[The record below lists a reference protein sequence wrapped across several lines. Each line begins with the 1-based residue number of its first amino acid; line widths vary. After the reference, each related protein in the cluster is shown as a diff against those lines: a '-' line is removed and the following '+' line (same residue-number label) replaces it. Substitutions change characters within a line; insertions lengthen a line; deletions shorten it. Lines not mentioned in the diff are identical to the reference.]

1 MEPQARA
8 RHIIIVVSVVII
20 FAIFFIRLDKSFF
33 NVSGNVVSEE
43 CTDCLSIYNW
53 EEYISPEVI
62 SEFEKEYNIRVNLV
76 EFKTMEDLVTAF
88 EANPSAADV
97 LIVDNAALFKLTSEN
112 LLNSLDHS
120 KIKNINNI
128 NLEFMKVCADSDN
141 NFSMPYLWGTVG
153 IAYNKKIVTD
163 NVDSWSIFWNKDY
176 TGRMSLL
183 DESRAA
189 CAAVLQKIG
198 FSANTNDDVMLLQA
212 KTELEKTDVRILSS
226 LDTMS
231 ALVNKEV
238 VVAELYNGDAYAT
251 MLANPDIVYII
262 PKEGGLFWIDRMV
275 LSRESD
281 KLDMGYKFMDFL
293 LQPNISAQN
302 ANYNK
307 YASPL
312 DYEKVAL
319 FIDPVLAKNAIIYP
333 PESSFANLECI
344 KPISN
349 EQMHE
354 DILNS
359 YKENNAQGVLIT
371 STVHRISK

>member
-1 MEPQARA
+1 MEPEARA
-8 RHIIIVVSVVII
+8 RHIIIAVSVVII
-20 FAIFFIRLDKSFF
+20 FAILFIKLDKTFL
-33 NVSGNVVSEE
+33 NLSGNVISEE
-43 CTDCLSIYNW
+43 CTDCLSVYNW

-62 SEFEKEYNIRVNLV
+62 AEFEKGYNTKVNLV

-97 LIVDNAALFKLTSEN
+97 LIVDNTALFKLTSEN
-112 LLNSLDHS
+112 LISHLDHS
-120 KIKNINNI
+120 KITNIDNI

-176 TGRMSLL
+176 AGRMSLL

-198 FSANTNDDVMLLQA
+198 FSANTNDDVTLLQA
-212 KTELEKTDVRILSS
+212 KTELEKTNVMILSS

-275 LSRESD
+275 LSKASD
-281 KLDMGYKFMDFL
+281 KQDRGYKFIDFL

-312 DYEKVAL
+312 DYDKVAP
-319 FIDPVLAKNAIIYP
+319 FIDPVLAKNEIIYP
-333 PESSFANLECI
+333 PDSSFANLECI
-344 KPISN
+344 KPILD
-349 EQMHE
+349 EHMHE
-354 DILNS
+354 DILSS
-359 YKENNAQGVLIT
+359 YKKNHAQGVLIT